1 MCLLIVD
8 WPIKKWSP
16 RQAVGGGN
24 LQIGFKVVEV
34 PPPSLLGAVLILR
47 GTPLNLPSSKHP
59 HPTPLW
65 NFLPHPRG
73 MMTKW
78 PGSATKS
85 WKKFDNKCSN
95 KHWNTVHQ
103 DIFNDGMI
111 KENHQQSVND
121 CWLWWW
127 WWWWWWRLSWS
138 LVRNFDVPAHPLVLP
153 PPICWLY
160 RIWVSHNLASISVYR
175 YTSVPVY
182 HYTSVPVYECI
193 SQHFILIFSCY
204 EHGLANETS
213 TQLDVTINFF
223 IICI

>member
-1 MCLLIVD
+1 ME
-8 WPIKKWSP
+8 S
-16 RQAVGGGN
+16 QAGSWWWQFTNWIQSCGSA
-24 LQIGFKVVEV
+24 
-34 PPPSLLGAVLILR
+34 PPSLLGAVLILR

-103 DIFNDGMI
+103 DIFNGGMI
-111 KENHQQSVND
+111 KENHFYNSQSMIVD
-121 CWLWWW
+121 FGDDVMMLMTAELVISEEF
-127 WWWWWWRLSWS
+127 WRSS
-138 LVRNFDVPAHPLVLP
+138 P
-153 PPICWLY
+153 PT
-160 RIWVSHNLASISVYR
+160 RIASSDLLIIQNMGFSQFGQYISISVYQC
-175 YTSVPVY
+175 TSIPLYQCTSIWVY
-182 HYTSVPVYECI
+182 QPTFHINLFLLWTWFGEWNFNTI
-193 SQHFILIFSCY
+193 
-204 EHGLANETS
+204 N
-213 TQLDVTINFF
+213 VTINFF

>member
-1 MCLLIVD
+1 MCLRSQCIFPRNICSKSIQTSKFYLNIYGLIQLQTFSVNQKITKHLKMCLLIVD

-85 WKKFDNKCSN
+85 WTKFDNKCSN
-95 KHWNTVHQ
+95 EHWNTVHK
-103 DIFNDGMI
+103 DILNGGMI
-111 KENHQQSVND
+111 KENHFYNSQSMIVD
-121 CWLWWW
+121 
-127 WWWWWWRLSWS
+127 
-138 LVRNFDVPAHPLVLP
+138 FGDDDDDADG
-153 PPICWLY
+153 
-160 RIWVSHNLASISVYR
+160 WVGH
-175 YTSVPVY
+175 
-182 HYTSVPVYECI
+182 
-193 SQHFILIFSCY
+193 
-204 EHGLANETS
+204 
-213 TQLDVTINFF
+213 
-223 IICI
+223 